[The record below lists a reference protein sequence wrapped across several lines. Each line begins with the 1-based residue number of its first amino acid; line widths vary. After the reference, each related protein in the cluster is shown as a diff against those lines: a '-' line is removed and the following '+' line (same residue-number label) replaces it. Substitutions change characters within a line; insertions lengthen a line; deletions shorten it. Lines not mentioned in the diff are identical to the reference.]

1 MTEKEQYYEW
11 LYKSIDDSDVWAI
24 LRNDPNI
31 QKRFSSQRTS
41 SVFDDGLIHWVSPNF
56 QSPVA
61 NYGDEI
67 RKNIKDMMLNSR
79 LNGAGIG
86 ECGKQLDY
94 ILTDKGRHDLLAKF
108 AEKLGDKL
116 GDSAVLE
123 VIDEFLNEAE
133 DKGHISGRL
142 TIKVEPHHAPWPNH
156 VEGNYEVKLLSGNSG
171 EGVLF
176 DDSKWDKWGKLLYL
190 FFLLHPGE
198 EIPRN
203 EIPTYENQ
211 LISLYWE
218 AFRRQRGVLK
228 SDVLSVIEKEIQ
240 DFLEQ
245 LYYSGNDKFSHAKSM
260 ANKAVKEALE
270 GYDDEKWYI
279 IDTIKDGQKAVY
291 ILRTPQENIELPE
304 ELEYLKHSY

>member
-1 MTEKEQYYEW
+1 MTKEEQYYEW
-11 LYKSIDDSDVWAI
+11 LYKSIDNPDVWKI
-24 LRNDPNI
+24 IRNDPNI

-41 SVFDDGLIHWVSPNF
+41 SEFGDGLIQIITRNF

-67 RKNIKDMMLNSR
+67 RRNIKDLMLNSR
-79 LNGAGIG
+79 LNGAGII

-108 AEKLGDKL
+108 AEKLGD
-116 GDSAVLE
+116 SAVHE

-142 TIKVEPHHAPWPNH
+142 TIKVEAHHAPWPNH

-198 EIPRN
+198 EIPRSVIPDN
-203 EIPTYENQ
+203 PTYKKQ
-211 LISLYWE
+211 LVDLYWE
-218 AFRRQRGVLK
+218 VFRRQRGVLK
-228 SDVLSVIEKEIQ
+228 SEVLSVIEKEIQ

-279 IDTIKDGQKAVY
+279 IDTIKDGQKSVY
-291 ILRTPQENIELPE
+291 ILRTPQENIVLPD
-304 ELEYLKHSY
+304 ELEKLKQTY

>member
-1 MTEKEQYYEW
+1 MTEIKQYYEW
-11 LYKSIDDSDVWAI
+11 LYKNIDDPDVWAI
-24 LRNDPNI
+24 LRNDTNI
-31 QKRFSSQRTS
+31 QKRFSNPRTS
-41 SVFDDGLIHWVSPNF
+41 SEFGSGLIQWVSPNY

-79 LNGAGIG
+79 LNGAEIG

-108 AEKLGDKL
+108 AEKLGD
-116 GDSAVLE
+116 SAVLE
-123 VIDEFLNEAE
+123 VIEEFLNEAE

-142 TIKVEPHHAPWPNH
+142 TIKVEPHHAPWLNH
-156 VEGNYEVKLLSGNSG
+156 VEGNYQVKLLLGNSG

-176 DDSKWDKWGKLLYL
+176 DDGKWDKWGKLLYL
-190 FFLLHPGE
+190 LFLLHPGE

-203 EIPTYENQ
+203 EIPTYKNQ
-211 LISLYWE
+211 LVELYWE

-228 SDVLSVIEKEIQ
+228 SEVLSVIEKEIQ
-240 DFLEQ
+240 VFLEQ
-245 LYYSGNDKFSHAKSM
+245 LFYSGNDKFSHAKSM

-304 ELEYLKHSY
+304 ELENLKQTY